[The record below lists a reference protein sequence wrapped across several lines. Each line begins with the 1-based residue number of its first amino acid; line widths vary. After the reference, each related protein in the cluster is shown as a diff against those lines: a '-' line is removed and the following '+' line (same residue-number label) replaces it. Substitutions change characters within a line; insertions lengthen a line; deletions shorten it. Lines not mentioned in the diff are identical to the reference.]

1 MDSVGG
7 LPFPDRARMVA
18 AMHVVAIG
26 FWGAFFG
33 ATVLLLIA
41 ALAAF
46 AQSHHR
52 VALIAALT
60 ALMSALFAVTYLG
73 WLPVFNPD
81 HDARL
86 VAHVGICIAV
96 TLALMLLLDLGLLR
110 ERDARRRILAGM
122 AALAVT
128 LVGASWLLNPRQA
141 VTYGTVVAFA
151 FALVALLVAIR
162 SARRGDRIAWFGVL
176 AAASLLLALAGGIW
190 IALDRQG
197 VPWQVHAA
205 SATAGMAYL
214 VCIAAMMWQRYSYL
228 IELREVLVQGPLYDP
243 ITRMQSTGA
252 TGHMIAQAFRR
263 QQQTSTRPVTLIG
276 VSIGNLYALEKL
288 HGRAALNHALFVC
301 AGRLRR
307 CVPADMEVGRLFE
320 DGFLLIS
327 RNAKDMDSFVKL
339 GRELAERMSRPVTLR
354 TSAGE
359 EMEGQTAWAA
369 QVGVGLLASTA
380 HAKPAAEVAKVRD
393 MSRTAWSFA
402 SRVAWHDQGSEDIVE
417 LPAL

>member
-176 AAASLLLALAGGIW
+176 AAASLLLALAGGIGSRW
-190 IALDRQG
+190 IARGCPGRCTPRARQ
-197 VPWQVHAA
+197 
-205 SATAGMAYL
+205 
-214 VCIAAMMWQRYSYL
+214 
-228 IELREVLVQGPLYDP
+228 
-243 ITRMQSTGA
+243 
-252 TGHMIAQAFRR
+252 
-263 QQQTSTRPVTLIG
+263 
-276 VSIGNLYALEKL
+276 
-288 HGRAALNHALFVC
+288 
-301 AGRLRR
+301 
-307 CVPADMEVGRLFE
+307 PAW
-320 DGFLLIS
+320 
-327 RNAKDMDSFVKL
+327 
-339 GRELAERMSRPVTLR
+339 R
-354 TSAGE
+354 TSS
-359 EMEGQTAWAA
+359 
-369 QVGVGLLASTA
+369 AS
-380 HAKPAAEVAKVRD
+380 PR
-393 MSRTAWSFA
+393 
-402 SRVAWHDQGSEDIVE
+402 
-417 LPAL
+417 